1 MRGFDPR
8 PARVSPTNDSHNQP
22 YVNPF
27 VRGRRPP
34 RWLRFSSTVGG
45 QRPVTRS
52 VEKAAP
58 VASESDWIPS
68 PYSDGFRFI
77 ARHGWCASGWT
88 GVRGPLAPTSWLG
101 VCRRSAVVQAVA
113 PLTSQRLAALPAV
126 RPAGHGSQP
135 VRRRPQLG
143 PASVSLLTL
152 AALGV
157 LKARRD
163 GLLS

>member
-1 MRGFDPR
+1 MTSG
-8 PARVSPTNDSHNQP
+8 
-22 YVNPF
+22 
-27 VRGRRPP
+27 
-34 RWLRFSSTVGG
+34 
-45 QRPVTRS
+45 PVTPAFLVPSSRL
-52 VEKAAP
+52 
-58 VASESDWIPS
+58 VASW
-68 PYSDGFRFI
+68 
-77 ARHGWCASGWT
+77 
-88 GVRGPLAPTSWLG
+88 
-101 VCRRSAVVQAVA
+101 RSAVVLAVA

>member
-1 MRGFDPR
+1 M
-8 PARVSPTNDSHNQP
+8 
-22 YVNPF
+22 
-27 VRGRRPP
+27 
-34 RWLRFSSTVGG
+34 
-45 QRPVTRS
+45 
-52 VEKAAP
+52 
-58 VASESDWIPS
+58 ASESDWISLPC
-68 PYSDGFRFI
+68 SDGFRFI

-135 VRRRPQLG
+135 VRRRPQLD